1 MGTVLVKQGQLKL
14 NNFFVAGGTWGRVRG
29 LTDWLGRTTTKADP
43 STPVEVIGF
52 KTKTLPDPGDDL
64 VVVLGEEQAKQ
75 ILDYRKERLHAKEA
89 LTDVVQASEPGARAA
104 AAKQETEKALNVVIK
119 ADIGGTLQA
128 GNLPS
133 STATLPIAH
142 AWAHRTRTHAHTH
155 TRTRATQ
162 SSRRSASS
170 RRMR

>member
-1 MGTVLVKQGQLKL
+1 MLQGRGVVGTVLVKQGQLKL

-89 LTDVVQASEPGARAA
+89 LTDVVQASDPAARAA
-104 AAKQETEKALNVVIK
+104 AAKQEMEKALNVVIK

-128 GNLPS
+128 GAYLPLFNG
-133 STATLPIAH
+133 TLTEP
-142 AWAHRTRTHAHTH
+142 
-155 TRTRATQ
+155 
-162 SSRRSASS
+162 SAG
-170 RRMR
+170 